1 MSPRQPVPNLW
12 LMTDERQGEGL
23 WTAIAALPRGS
34 GIVFRHYHTD
44 PATRRRLFRSV
55 QRIARA
61 RRLVL
66 VLAGSPRQAVAW
78 RADGAHGR
86 LFVRTARPLLR
97 TAPVHNRRELRAA
110 FRGGAD
116 RLFLSPAFATRSH
129 PGAPA
134 LGPVRFGLMARG
146 HAGVI
151 ALGGMDARRA
161 RRLQALGSSGWAAID
176 ALTPDQKRKAV
187 PI

>member
-1 MSPRQPVPNLW
+1 MPARQPVPNLW

-44 PATRRRLFRSV
+44 PATRRRLFDAVR
-55 QRIARA
+55 RIARA
-61 RRLVL
+61 RRLML
-66 VLAGSPRQAVAW
+66 VLAGSPRQAAAW

-86 LFVRTARPLLR
+86 RFVRTARPLLR
-97 TAPVHNRRELRAA
+97 TVPVHDRRELRAA
-110 FRGGAD
+110 ARAGAE
-116 RLFLSPAFATRSH
+116 RLFLSPAFPTRSH

-176 ALTPDQKRKAV
+176 SLTNQKRKAV